1 MLVLLSPA
9 KDLALETP
17 VIKGTTQPALLD
29 DARRLVTKLKTLSAK
44 KLADLMDLSLKLGEL
59 NKERYTRW
67 HVPFTVKNARPAV
80 FTFNGEV
87 YRGLDARTLN
97 DGDLRFA
104 QHHLR
109 ILSGL
114 YGVLRPL
121 DLMQDYRLIM
131 GTPFGMG
138 KAKNLY
144 AFWGGRITDVLNT
157 DLKEAKSNAVIN
169 CASGEYFKAVDPKR
183 LKARVI
189 TPVFKDRSGNT
200 YKSLQVYVKQQ
211 RGAMARYIIQ
221 HRLLDPE
228 GIKSFDSNGYRFSP
242 EHSSENEWVFLRD
255 KRPPLVP
262 QKLKGGR
269 IR

>member
-9 KDLALETP
+9 KDLARETP
-17 VIKGTTQPALLD
+17 VVKTATRPVLLD
-29 DARRLVTKLKTLSAK
+29 DAGRLVEKLRTLSAR

-59 NKERYTRW
+59 NKERYAQW
-67 HVPFTVKNARPAV
+67 QVPFTPKNARPAV
-80 FTFNGEV
+80 FSFNGEV
-87 YRGLDARTLN
+87 YRGLDARTLSAS
-97 DGDLRFA
+97 DLDFA

-121 DLMQDYRLIM
+121 DLMQDYRLMM
-131 GTPFGMG
+131 GTPFGVG
-138 KAKNLY
+138 KARNLY
-144 AFWGGRITDVLNT
+144 AFWGDRITEVLNA
-157 DLKEAKSNAVIN
+157 DLKGSKSDTVIN

-200 YKSLQVYVKQQ
+200 YKSLQVYVKLQ

-228 GIKSFDSNGYRFSP
+228 GIKSFDSNGYRFSV
-242 EHSSENEWVFLRD
+242 EDSTEDEWVFLRD

>member
-97 DGDLRFA
+97 DGDLRA
-104 QHHLR
+104 RMGAAGRSLVERHY
-109 ILSGL
+109 S
-114 YGVLRPL
+114 L
-121 DLMQDYRLIM
+121 DRMLDELERVYRR
-131 GTPFGMG
+131 
-138 KAKNLY
+138 A
-144 AFWGGRITDVLNT
+144 AERAAGR
-157 DLKEAKSNAVIN
+157 A
-169 CASGEYFKAVDPKR
+169 
-183 LKARVI
+183 
-189 TPVFKDRSGNT
+189 
-200 YKSLQVYVKQQ
+200 
-211 RGAMARYIIQ
+211 
-221 HRLLDPE
+221 
-228 GIKSFDSNGYRFSP
+228 
-242 EHSSENEWVFLRD
+242 
-255 KRPPLVP
+255 
-262 QKLKGGR
+262 
-269 IR
+269 